1 MIKFNRIYFTLSL
14 IIFLV
19 EILIATYATGFLR
32 HTIGDYLA
40 VMFLY
45 TLIKSLFKVSIE
57 KAILITFTISFMIEF
72 LQLTDLQKMYPS
84 EYTTTFKMILGTSFS
99 IGDLVAYT
107 LGVITI
113 YLIENYIKK
122 TKISF

>member
-1 MIKFNRIYFTLSL
+1 MIRFNKIYFTF
-14 IIFLV
+14 FLV
-19 EILIATYATGFLR
+19 LFLIEILIAKYATGFLR

-40 VMFLY
+40 VMFVY
-45 TLIKSLFKVSIE
+45 TFIKSIFKISIE
-57 KAILITFTISFMIEF
+57 KAILITFSIAYIIEF

-99 IGDLVAYT
+99 FGDLVAYT

-113 YLIENYIKK
+113 YLIENYLRKVK
-122 TKISF
+122 TSS